1 MTTPGRARPVLELG
15 GTHVTA
21 ALADPDTA
29 TVLRR
34 VRQPVRARGT
44 AEHVLGALV
53 RCAGELDAPAGQ
65 VWGVAVPGPFDHEK
79 GIARFAG
86 VGKFD
91 DLYGIDVRAVLLD
104 AVWPRPGEA
113 VFLNDAHAFLL
124 GEWRAGAARG
134 QHRCV
139 GITLGTGVGSAF
151 MVAGRVQHEGRGVP
165 PQGRIDL
172 VEAGGKPLEESVS
185 RRAILARYTGA
196 DASPDLDRDLDLSL
210 DLDLDV
216 SEVAD
221 RARAGERRARR
232 VLDEAFTTLGAVL
245 APHLRDFEASVL
257 VVGGAMAASWD
268 LLRPALR
275 AGLRD
280 TPVTLRPAGLGEDAA
295 LVGAAAHAAA
305 VP

>member
-1 MTTPGRARPVLELG
+1 MRRAVPGRLWAVVELG

-21 ALADPDTA
+21 ALVDPGTA
-29 TVLRR
+29 TVARTVRR
-34 VRQPVRARGT
+34 PLDARGR
-44 AEHVLGALV
+44 AEHILGAVV
-53 RCAGELDAPAGQ
+53 RCATDLAAPEGL
-65 VWGVAVPGPFDHEK
+65 VWGVAVPGPFDHDK

-104 AVWPRPGEA
+104 GVWPRPAHA

-124 GEWRAGAARG
+124 GEWRSGAARG
-134 QHRCV
+134 HERCA

-151 MVAGRVQHEGRGVP
+151 LVGGEPRREGPGIP

-172 VEAGGKPLEESVS
+172 VQVGGRPLEDAVS
-185 RRAILARYTGA
+185 RRAILARYG
-196 DASPDLDRDLDLSL
+196 DLTV
-210 DLDLDV
+210 DV
-216 SEVAD
+216 SDIAE
-221 RARAGERRARR
+221 RARAGERHARH
-232 VLDEAFTTLGAVL
+232 VLEGAFTMLGAVL
-245 APHLRDFEASVL
+245 APRLRDFGATVL

-275 AGLRD
+275 AGLGD
-280 TPVTLRPAGLGEDAA
+280 TPVTLRAAGLGEHAA

-305 VP
+305 EG

>member
-1 MTTPGRARPVLELG
+1 MRPPHPMPVLELG
-15 GTHVTA
+15 GSHVTA
-21 ALADPDTA
+21 ALAHPATA
-29 TVLRR
+29 TVTRHVRR
-34 VRQPVRARGT
+34 PVHPRGT

-65 VWGVAVPGPFDHEK
+65 VWGVAVPGPFDYEK
-79 GIARFAG
+79 GVARFEG

-104 AVWPRPGEA
+104 GVWPRPAEA

-124 GEWRAGAARG
+124 GEWRAGAAHGHERS
-134 QHRCV
+134 V

-151 MVAGRVQHEGRGVP
+151 LLAGDVQHRGPGVP

-172 VEAGGKPLEESVS
+172 VEADGRPLEETVS
-185 RRAILARYTGA
+185 RRAILARYGGKDTPA
-196 DASPDLDRDLDLSL
+196 
-210 DLDLDV
+210 DLDV
-216 SEVAD
+216 SDIAD
-221 RARAGERRARR
+221 RARAGERHARH
-232 VLDEAFTTLGAVL
+232 VLEEAFTILGAVL
-245 APHLRDFEASVL
+245 GPHLRAFDASVL

-275 AGLRD
+275 AGLGD
-280 TPVTLRPAGLGEDAA
+280 TPVTLRPARLGGNAA

-305 VP
+305 AP